1 MTDRQTQPSTIELA
15 ATAAQAV
22 RALNHRTRGP
32 DAFTGAADLYPLVT
46 ELVQLVDA
54 LPQLVNQLGRW
65 LHAEHDA
72 DRVRSDN
79 STDPG
84 PTVSGATTEL
94 ANAGDAARDLAHAL
108 ASAQEYLA
116 HLGTTQPPCVLQHDL
131 RTLHRA
137 TQRDWWSADPMARPT

>member
-22 RALNHRTRGP
+22 RELNHRTRGP
-32 DAFTGAADLYPLVT
+32 DAVTGAADLYPLVT

-84 PTVSGATTEL
+84 PAVSQATTQL
-94 ANAGDAARDLAHAL
+94 ADAGNAARDLAHTL
-108 ASAQEYLA
+108 DRAQQYLA

>member
-1 MTDRQTQPSTIELA
+1 MSDIQTQPSTVELA
-15 ATAAQAV
+15 ATAARAV

-32 DAFTGAADLYPLVT
+32 DAFTGPAELYQLVT

-79 STDPG
+79 YTDPG
-84 PTVSGATTEL
+84 PTVSQATTRM
-94 ANAGDAARDLAHAL
+94 ANAVDTARDLAHQL
-108 ASAQEYLA
+108 ARAQQSLA
-116 HLGTTQPPCVLQHDL
+116 DLGATQPPCVL
-131 RTLHRA
+131 RTTDA
-137 TQRDWWSADPMARPT
+137 

>member
-1 MTDRQTQPSTIELA
+1 MSNRQTQPSTIELA

-84 PTVSGATTEL
+84 PTVCQATTQM
-94 ANAGDAARDLAHAL
+94 ANAGHTAHDLAHQL
-108 ASAQEYLA
+108 ARAQQSLA
-116 HLGTTQPPCVLQHDL
+116 DLGATQPPCEL
-131 RTLHRA
+131 RTTNA
-137 TQRDWWSADPMARPT
+137 PCTDTQRTGGAPIRRPT